1 MDRPVISALIVVVF
15 CCCAIPRDGQGTA
28 GVMGR
33 FLGISEALAEAKPV
47 SLREAVRLALENNHE
62 IRASQNALSS
72 QGEDVGVA
80 LSNLLPKIS
89 FEERFLRTTNPSFA
103 FMAKLNQARFTQEDF
118 AINSLNNP
126 SATNDFQTSFSFEQ
140 PVFVRK
146 AGVGLDMAKTE
157 YAAGREEYIRRQQE
171 LALKVAKTYLSVMTA
186 KQFVRVSE
194 KALEDSREH
203 LRVAG
208 VRYSDGVGL
217 YSDSL
222 RASTSVTEAEQRL
235 VSAQKNLNVAKRAL
249 GLLLGRDEAIET
261 TEGAPDIALMPVEY
275 YMNSSLARRDI
286 KSLELRYE
294 NAKNNVKLAE
304 ASYFPNIGIGGNYQ
318 LNDHN
323 TPFGSEGTSWTLLA
337 FLRWDIFDG
346 TKRER
351 ERTKA
356 KFQVAE
362 TEEHLKGL
370 KKAVSFKVYDAYLG
384 VEEAKKNAEL
394 SSSALATAEE
404 GTRLVMARYER
415 SLSPVVDLL
424 DAQATLDQARA
435 NAVARSNDYLLSV
448 INLSYEAGTIL
459 QDLKTE

>member
-1 MDRPVISALIVVVF
+1 
-15 CCCAIPRDGQGTA
+15 
-28 GVMGR
+28 
-33 FLGISEALAEAKPV
+33 
-47 SLREAVRLALENNHE
+47 
-62 IRASQNALSS
+62 
-72 QGEDVGVA
+72 
-80 LSNLLPKIS
+80 
-89 FEERFLRTTNPSFA
+89 
-103 FMAKLNQARFTQEDF
+103 
-118 AINSLNNP
+118 
-126 SATNDFQTSFSFEQ
+126 
-140 PVFVRK
+140 
-146 AGVGLDMAKTE
+146 
-157 YAAGREEYIRRQQE
+157 
-171 LALKVAKTYLSVMTA
+171 MTA